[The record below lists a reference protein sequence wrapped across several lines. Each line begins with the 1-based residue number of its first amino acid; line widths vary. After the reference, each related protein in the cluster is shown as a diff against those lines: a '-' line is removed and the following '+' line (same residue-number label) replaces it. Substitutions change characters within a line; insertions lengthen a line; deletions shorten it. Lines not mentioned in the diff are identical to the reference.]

1 MTRRWVHCFAV
12 SAFGLLAIAPIASQT
27 PVAPTAVD
35 ETRALALHV
44 LNRLAFGPR
53 PGDVD
58 RVVQMGVDRWI
69 EEQLRG
75 EHINDASAAKAL
87 VGCAFWTD
95 PVANVVQQL
104 AGPVISRSERPSPN
118 GSGVMVMTV
127 AISNG
132 VQVVKRDSARRNERF
147 SSALL
152 ETGQLLAGRL
162 TRAESSDQQL
172 IEVMTDFWENHFS
185 IASSKTLSRGL
196 IVEWD
201 RAVIRPRA
209 LGKFRDLLGA
219 VAHSP
224 AMLHY
229 LDNDVSFAGELNE
242 NYGRELLELHTLG
255 VDGGYTQA
263 DVNNVARAFTGW
275 THSLVSNG
283 RISIANMGG
292 ARGAVFS
299 FNAARHDTAAKVV
312 LGRTLPAGRGAEDG
326 EDVLDILARHPSTAK
341 FIAKKLVVRFV
352 SDVPPSSLVDRA
364 AATYLQ
370 TNGDIREVMRT
381 IVTSPEFR
389 SPTVFG
395 AKVKTPVE
403 LVLSTRRALGAPVD
417 TAAEMIDLLIDLEQP
432 PFGHLTPEGWPETG
446 ERWMNAGAMRT
457 RLSIATRIANSEMPS
472 IPVEQWP
479 LWASLSRETF
489 DRQVDGVV
497 RTLLDGRISDGT
509 RAVLIAARPTN
520 DEAAARASAMREL
533 VAIALSSPEFQRR

>member
-1 MTRRWVHCFAV
+1 MTRRWMYGFATLALGV
-12 SAFGLLAIAPIASQT
+12 LAIAPVASQT
-27 PVAPTAVD
+27 SVAPRSVE
-35 ETRALALHV
+35 ETRALAAHV

-75 EHINDASAAKAL
+75 EQIDDASAAKAL

-95 PVANVVQQL
+95 PVVNVVQQL
-104 AGPVISRSERPSPN
+104 AGPVISRSAQPSSN
-118 GSGVMVMTV
+118 GSGMMVTSF
-127 AISNG
+127 AITRS
-132 VQVVKRDSARRNERF
+132 VEVVKRDSARRNERF
-147 SSALL
+147 STALL
-152 ETGQLLAGRL
+152 ENGQLLAGRL

-209 LGKFRDLLGA
+209 LGTFRDLLGA

-229 LDNDVSFAGELNE
+229 LDNDVSFAGALNE
-242 NYGRELLELHTLG
+242 NFARELLELHTLG

-263 DVNNVARAFTGW
+263 DVNDVARAFTGW

-283 RISIANMGG
+283 RISITGMSNERA
-292 ARGAVFS
+292 AVFS

-312 LGRTLPAGRGAEDG
+312 LGRVLPAGRGIQDG
-326 EDVLDILARHPSTAK
+326 EDVLDILARHPSTAQ
-341 FIAKKLVVRFV
+341 FIAKKLIVRFV
-352 SDVPPSSLVDRA
+352 SDSPPPSLVDRA
-364 AATYLQ
+364 AATYLR

-389 SPTVFG
+389 SPAVFR

-403 LVLSTRRALGAPVD
+403 LVLGTRRALGAPVD

-446 ERWMNAGAMRT
+446 GRWMNAGAMRT
-457 RLSIATRIANSEMPS
+457 RLSLATRIANGEMPS

-479 LWASLSRETF
+479 SWASLSRETF

-497 RTLLDGRISDGT
+497 RTLLEGRVSDRT
-509 RAVLIAARPTN
+509 RAVLIAARPTS
-520 DEAAARASAMREL
+520 DDAAARANAMREL
-533 VAIALSSPEFQRR
+533 IAIALSSPEFQRR